1 MTALWHRNAMEL
13 LKPCL
18 RRLWR
23 SAKKLLL
30 N

>member
-1 MTALWHRNAMEL
+1 MEL